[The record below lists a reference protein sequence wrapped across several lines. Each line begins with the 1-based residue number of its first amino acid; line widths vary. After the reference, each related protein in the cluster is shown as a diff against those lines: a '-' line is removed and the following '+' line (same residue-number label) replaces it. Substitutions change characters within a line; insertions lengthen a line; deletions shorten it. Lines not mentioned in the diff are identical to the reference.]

1 VVKTLLDKRVI
12 KKYRMEEKKL
22 DINSIIGFILI
33 AGILMYMLYQN
44 QPTQE
49 EIEAQEKAQ
58 QEQIDA
64 EATAKEK
71 SANTFVSTP
80 QDFSAIPTN
89 DSIQLANLKNKIG
102 AFAYSSS
109 LSSATQEE
117 TIIENEVLY
126 LKVNN
131 KGGYLSE
138 VRLKQFVNHDSVPI
152 YLIKNQNAFLNL
164 NFSTTDNRILN
175 TQNLYFQPTITK
187 SGDNQILSMK
197 LKVSETQFLEYRYEL
212 KPNDYMFDF
221 SVKSQGLNNVI
232 NSSQQVTL
240 DWRLK
245 GYRQAK
251 SITYENRYTRLTYQ
265 HDGGKVS
272 KLGQAGDDD
281 ETEKDIE
288 WLSFRQHFFS
298 SILITDKPFKSAFLK
313 SETLA
318 IDEEIDT
325 IFTKSYAV
333 SIPLELNGGEINES
347 LKMYFG
353 PTDSQTLKQYDRN
366 LEKSIPFGWGLF
378 GWINK
383 ALFIPL
389 FGFLSGFLPFG
400 IAIIVMTIL
409 VRLVLSPV
417 LYKSYLSQA
426 KMKILKPE
434 IAEITA
440 KYKDNPM
447 KKQKETMAL
456 YSKAGASPMAGC
468 LPALVQLPVF
478 YALFMFF
485 PTAFELR
492 QKSFLWA
499 EDLSSYDTI
508 AELPF
513 RIPIYGDHVSLFPIL
528 ASIAIFFYM
537 KMTTGQQVASTPTQ
551 EGMPDMG
558 KMMKYMIY
566 FSPIMMLFFFNNYAS
581 GLSLYYFISNLIT
594 IGIMLVIKNYIL
606 DEDKIHAQIQVNKKK
621 PKKQGKFQRKM
632 AEMMEKAEEQKKAQK
647 KGRK

>member
-1 VVKTLLDKRVI
+1 
-12 KKYRMEEKKL
+12 MEEKKL
-22 DINSIIGFILI
+22 DLNSIIGFVLI
-33 AGILMYMLYQN
+33 AAILMYMMYVN
-44 QPTQE
+44 QPTPE
-49 EIEAQEKAQ
+49 EIAAEEKAK

-64 EATAKEK
+64 QEKAKAEAAKTLVTTPEDY
-71 SANTFVSTP
+71 AITPGTDST
-80 QDFSAIPTN
+80 
-89 DSIQLANLKNKIG
+89 QLADLQNKIG
-102 AFAYSSS
+102 AFAYSASQV
-109 LSSATQEE
+109 AGQAQE
-117 TIIENEVLY
+117 TVIENEVLY

-131 KGGYLSE
+131 KGGYFSE
-138 VRLKQFVNHDSVPI
+138 IRLKNFVNYDSIPI
-152 YLIKNQNAFLNL
+152 YLIKDQNALFNI
-164 NFSTTDNRILN
+164 NFGTTDNRILN
-175 TQNLYFQPTITK
+175 TQDLYFQPSVTK
-187 SGDNQILSMK
+187 NGDNQVLSMK
-197 LKVSETQFLEYRYEL
+197 LKVSESQFLEYRYEL
-212 KPNDYMFDF
+212 RPNDYMLGFT
-221 SVKSQGLNNVI
+221 VRSQGLNNII
-232 NSSQQVTL
+232 NGSQEVRL
-240 DWRLK
+240 DWKLK
-245 GYRQAK
+245 GFRHAK

-265 HDGGKVS
+265 HDNGDKVS
-272 KLGQAGDDD
+272 KLAQAGDDD
-281 ETEKDIE
+281 DVEEDVE

-298 SILITDKPFKSAFLK
+298 SILTTDRAFKTVSLK
-313 SETLA
+313 SETLVE
-318 IDEEIDT
+318 DEAVDT
-325 IFTKSYAV
+325 LFTKSYEAA
-333 SIPLELNGGEINES
+333 IPLELNGGEINETMQ
-347 LKMYFG
+347 MYYG
-353 PTDSQTLKQYDRN
+353 PTDSQTLKHYDRN
-366 LEKSIPFGWGLF
+366 LEESIPFGWGLF

-389 FGFLSGFLPFG
+389 FGFLSGFLPYG

-434 IAEITA
+434 ITEIST

-456 YSKAGASPMAGC
+456 YSKAGASPMSGC
-468 LPALVQLPVF
+468 LPALVQLPIF

-508 AELPF
+508 ATLPF
-513 RIPIYGDHVSLFPIL
+513 HIPLYGDHVSLFPIL

-537 KMTTGQQVASTPTQ
+537 KLTTGQQMASTPTQ

-566 FSPIMMLFFFNNYAS
+566 FSPLLMLFFFNNYAS

-606 DEDKIHAQIQVNKKK
+606 DEDKIHAQIQVNKQK
-621 PKKQGKFQRKM
+621 PRKQGKFQRKM
-632 AEMMEKAEEQKKAQK
+632 AEMMEKAEEQKQAQK
-647 KGRK
+647 KTQRKR